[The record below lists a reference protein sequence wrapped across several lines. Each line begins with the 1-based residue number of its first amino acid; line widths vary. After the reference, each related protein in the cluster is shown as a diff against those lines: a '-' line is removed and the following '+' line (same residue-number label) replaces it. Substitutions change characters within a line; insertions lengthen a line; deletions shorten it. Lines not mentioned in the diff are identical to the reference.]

1 MIQVVQDKIK
11 LQNAVID
18 AANKAV
24 TRNLQRFV
32 KEDVKQMKDT
42 RGYFNKI
49 SSDLD
54 SALYKNSCV
63 SKNRENEV
71 EEVTNL
77 LTATQS
83 CFRYTTLDYVY
94 QISMIQSKK
103 RTEVL
108 EALLGYVDA
117 HSQHFHD
124 GKSYFEELDV
134 FTQQLGIEID
144 GMKTKTNTL
153 DKQLE
158 KRHGSVFEVDNVIR
172 IEGYLYKQGKRG
184 FKTWNRR
191 WFYLENNKLCYSKR
205 TGDEVTVMEEDLRV
219 CLVRPLTDI
228 DRRFCFEI
236 ISPTKSH
243 VLQVNKSI
251 NFYTVFEKIVK
262 IILTK
267 KVRENAVAPLYIL
280 I

>member
-18 AANKAV
+18 ASNKAV
-24 TRNLQRFV
+24 TKNLQRFV

-63 SKNRENEV
+63 SKSRPNEV

-103 RTEVL
+103 RTEIL

-117 HSQHFHD
+117 H
-124 GKSYFEELDV
+124 
-134 FTQQLGIEID
+134 
-144 GMKTKTNTL
+144 
-153 DKQLE
+153 
-158 KRHGSVFEVDNVIR
+158 R
-172 IEGYLYKQGKRG
+172 
-184 FKTWNRR
+184 
-191 WFYLENNKLCYSKR
+191 
-205 TGDEVTVMEEDLRV
+205 
-219 CLVRPLTDI
+219 
-228 DRRFCFEI
+228 
-236 ISPTKSH
+236 
-243 VLQVNKSI
+243 
-251 NFYTVFEKIVK
+251 
-262 IILTK
+262 
-267 KVRENAVAPLYIL
+267 
-280 I
+280 